1 MCMGDTAGVKHLDS
15 YQVLNWPLSCAGTR
29 PRDSR
34 RIAWNRYGRAIR
46 IVKNAVNMRV
56 SSKQTEPGI
65 MRLMELKLKKQRA
78 AAGKKG
84 GKNAAAKM
92 TPEQRRARALA
103 AVEAREKRRQVD
115 RE

>member
-1 MCMGDTAGVKHLDS
+1 
-15 YQVLNWPLSCAGTR
+15 
-29 PRDSR
+29 
-34 RIAWNRYGRAIR
+34 
-46 IVKNAVNMRV
+46 
-56 SSKQTEPGI
+56 